1 MKERRE
7 RIKFWLL
14 LGVTALLCILSA
26 VFSFGLAA
34 AFYLV
39 AAIMFLEYDN
49 ALKPKDIFPCN
60 PRKTACRRRG
70 TLEKFKKEML
80 IYYVISFSLATVL
93 LIIGIL
99 K

>member
-7 RIKFWLL
+7 RIIFWGL
-14 LGVTALLCILSA
+14 LGVTTLLCILSA
-26 VFSFGLAA
+26 VLNFGLAA

-60 PRKTACRRRG
+60 PRKAACRRRG

-80 IYYVISFSLATVL
+80 IYYVISFSLATVS
-93 LIIGIL
+93 LIVGIL